1 MTILTIKEYTMTCRT
16 TIFLCAILLLSACGQ
31 SDNQPAPK
39 LFKDQR
45 DVLDKAKTVDPAMQ
59 KQDEEQRKA
68 VEQQTQ

>member
-1 MTILTIKEYTMTCRT
+1 MNYLTTAL
-16 TIFLCAILLLSACGQ
+16 LCALLLLGACGK
-31 SDNQPAPK
+31 SDNPPVPK

-68 VEQQTQ
+68 IEQQTK